1 MKTDNAVDID
11 TEIEDAADETPI
23 GGETD
28 HADIQVPA
36 IHFGSDKTIDV
47 KDLPIGSKLDYSIW
61 GTSNNLLLNSSIVI
75 TDAIVNGMIRRG
87 ITEVIL
93 KSEGRKADPVEAYK
107 QEIKALQGKPD
118 REFYESLDDVKSPA
132 NITLESRETA
142 LSSFETIVNIV
153 AENERFDVYELQDN
167 CEKIIKGIGKEEIA
181 QPSVTDIY
189 LADLSLGH
197 HCINVVVTFAQIC
210 SALNVAADNVREYIA
225 AAILHDI
232 GKVILDKVARS
243 DEKKEL
249 VKGKAIKE
257 KFAKLEKEKGIDI
270 NRMHAEVA
278 YRYLQNMGGIT
289 DGVLNAVRNHHERID
304 GKGYPHGVNG
314 EDLGDLDQA
323 LAVANF
329 YEKLTWDSSKELKA
343 GQCEAVKSII
353 QQSGRLADCK
363 IVSAFLNV
371 FGHFPP
377 GSWVKLNSGETALV
391 VQSIPHKPREPLV
404 HIYFDKD
411 GNRLKDAIPLNLSE
425 PGAPHIVK
433 YVNL

>member
-11 TEIEDAADETPI
+11 TEAEDADDENSSA
-23 GGETD
+23 GKTD
-28 HADIQVPA
+28 HADIEVPT

-61 GTSNNLLLNSSIVI
+61 GTSNNLLLNSDIVI
-75 TDAIVNGMIRRG
+75 SDAIVNGMIRRG

-93 KSEGRKADPVEAYK
+93 KSEGQKADPVEAYQ

-118 REFYESLDDVKSPA
+118 REFYESLNADSPS
-132 NITLESRETA
+132 NVTLESRETA

-167 CEKIIKGIGKEEIA
+167 CEDIIKGIVTDEIA

-210 SALNVAADNVREYIA
+210 SALRVPADNVREYIA
-225 AAILHDI
+225 AAMLHDI

-257 KFAKLEKEKGIDI
+257 KFTMLEKEKGIDI
-270 NRMHAEVA
+270 DRLHAEVS

-314 EDLGDLDQA
+314 HDLGDLDQA

-377 GSWVKLNSGETALV
+377 GSWVELSSGETALV
-391 VQSIPHKPREPLV
+391 VRSTPHKPRAPLV

-411 GNRLKDAIPLNLSE
+411 GNRLNDAIPLDLSE
-425 PGAPHIVK
+425 PGTPHIVK
-433 YVNL
+433 SVNL